1 MKLIPNNHEKSIQT
15 GRRYLE
21 LKARF
26 DSFFNGAQYLL
37 DPSSKIV
44 NLSFDASL
52 DNNYFNVLFAG
63 MQLRF
68 QFVPSLLEDSSL
80 HGVVYCLRESPK
92 FIESKDIIG
101 TFIFNGR
108 GITDFEV
115 DDGNDRLEIEYNA
128 GDIIMHFV
136 NQALAKPLV

>member
-1 MKLIPNNHEKSIQT
+1 MVRIS
-15 GRRYLE
+15 RRYPD

-37 DPSSKIV
+37 APASSIV
-44 NLSFDASL
+44 NLSFEANL
-52 DNNYFNVLFAG
+52 DKNYFDVLFAG
-63 MQLRF
+63 MRLRF
-68 QFVPSLLEDSSL
+68 KFIPFTLEDSSL
-80 HGVVYCLRESPK
+80 HGSVFCLRESPK

-101 TFIFNGR
+101 TFTFNGR
-108 GITDFEV
+108 GITNFEV
-115 DDGNDRLEIEYNA
+115 DDGNDALEIEYNA